1 MISTGNNILNN
12 NNYEK
17 KLTCRGDESRF
28 SGKRPLCPLG
38 GTMLIHPM
46 TLTVLFFIT
55 ASLFLFIVYL
65 VITRRRQDDETE
77 RELRRFIEKLDS
89 VSKARRGD
97 SI

>member
-1 MISTGNNILNN
+1 
-12 NNYEK
+12 
-17 KLTCRGDESRF
+17 
-28 SGKRPLCPLG
+28 
-38 GTMLIHPM
+38 MLIHPM

-89 VSKARRGD
+89 VSKARRDD

>member
-1 MISTGNNILNN
+1 
-12 NNYEK
+12 
-17 KLTCRGDESRF
+17 
-28 SGKRPLCPLG
+28 
-38 GTMLIHPM
+38 MLIHPM
-46 TLTVLFFIT
+46 TLTVLFCIT

>member
-1 MISTGNNILNN
+1 
-12 NNYEK
+12 
-17 KLTCRGDESRF
+17 
-28 SGKRPLCPLG
+28 
-38 GTMLIHPM
+38 MLIHPM
-46 TLTVLFFIT
+46 TITVLFFIT
-55 ASLFLFIVYL
+55 ISLFLFIVYL

>member
-1 MISTGNNILNN
+1 
-12 NNYEK
+12 
-17 KLTCRGDESRF
+17 
-28 SGKRPLCPLG
+28 
-38 GTMLIHPM
+38 MLIHPM

-55 ASLFLFIVYL
+55 ASFFLFIVYL

>member
-1 MISTGNNILNN
+1 
-12 NNYEK
+12 
-17 KLTCRGDESRF
+17 
-28 SGKRPLCPLG
+28 
-38 GTMLIHPM
+38 M

-89 VSKARRGD
+89 VSKSRRGD

>member
-1 MISTGNNILNN
+1 M
-12 NNYEK
+12 
-17 KLTCRGDESRF
+17 RVVSRV
-28 SGKRPLCPLG
+28 SVLYALLG
-38 GTMLIHPM
+38 GIMLIHPM